1 MGSSA
6 SEPGET
12 QVSVPRAIQEQ
23 EAVVAGS
30 ESLKGRGRTSPVDRK
45 QTRRKDPWHRPCI
58 PFRLPDKEVS
68 MGEGY
73 RTSRAIET
81 RSPACCLQ
89 TGLPLLDHCSPACQQ
104 GRKPGLGGGRFPSDE
119 TTRPA
124 LLREGTRRRRSAH
137 SQPAPL
143 PSLIAAALCFSG
155 HLLSEES
162 PGGRRFLPRAGC
174 SLAGSSWPQP
184 GGGQPAGGWV
194 GGGRQLLV

>member
-1 MGSSA
+1 MGKKTSQESHNRKLAGLPEETPNTQDGRAVCAGSSRMGSSA

-104 GRKPGLGGGRFPSDE
+104 GRKPGLGVGGSRVMKP
-119 TTRPA
+119 PA
-124 LLREGTRRRRSAH
+124 LPHSGRAH
-137 SQPAPL
+137 
-143 PSLIAAALCFSG
+143 G
-155 HLLSEES
+155 
-162 PGGRRFLPRAGC
+162 
-174 SLAGSSWPQP
+174 
-184 GGGQPAGGWV
+184 GGGQRTPSQRPSRA
-194 GGGRQLLV
+194 

>member
-1 MGSSA
+1 M
-6 SEPGET
+6 
-12 QVSVPRAIQEQ
+12 
-23 EAVVAGS
+23 AGS
-30 ESLKGRGRTSPVDRK
+30 ESLKGTGRTSPVDRK
-45 QTRRKDPWHRPCI
+45 QTRRKDPWHRPGI

-119 TTRPA
+119 TTHPA
-124 LLREGTRRRRSAH
+124 PLREGTRRRRSAH

-162 PGGRRFLPRAGC
+162 AGGRLFLPSVGCCWRVLPGC
-174 SLAGSSWPQP
+174 SPGAGSPL
-184 GGGQPAGGWV
+184 AGGWAA
-194 GGGRQLLV
+194 GGSSLSESRTVPPPPLLCR

>member
-104 GRKPGLGGGRFPSDE
+104 GRKPGLGVGGSRVMKP
-119 TTRPA
+119 PA
-124 LLREGTRRRRSAH
+124 LPHSGRRRSAH

-155 HLLSEES
+155 HLVSEES

-174 SLAGSSWPQP
+174 SWRVLPGRSPGAGSPL
-184 GGGQPAGGWV
+184 AGGWAA
-194 GGGRQLLV
+194 GGRS